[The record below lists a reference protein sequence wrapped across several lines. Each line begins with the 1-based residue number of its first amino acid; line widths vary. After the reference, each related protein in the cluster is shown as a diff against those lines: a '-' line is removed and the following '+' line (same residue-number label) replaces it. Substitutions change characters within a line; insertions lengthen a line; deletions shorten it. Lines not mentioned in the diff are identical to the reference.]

1 MPPSP
6 EVTSVSSAPLE
17 VPSLPASTSIQP
29 VLAASGASSLVGVEE
44 TDSNQPLE
52 MDLEPPVL
60 EKQVDLPEPKPEP
73 LEIQP
78 SSPVKYSPRQVKA
91 VKPFNVVEV
100 PQETNTQP
108 PPPVLEETSL
118 QNSILL
124 KRLSGGGGEAGTPA
138 PPVLLVN
145 SDPLPPPAAAMETS
159 NSDLTKS
166 LRKVRLAKKSP
177 AKTVK
182 LEAVPVKTA
191 VTAVVSPT
199 PVPQPPV
206 SVVTPVKVRVS
217 PPGGRNRSTA
227 YLSRT
232 EVFDFTDDEDIPL
245 NSIDLDALDKAAVN
259 QPLPNPGIVQYD
271 PLFCGVL
278 IMVMAC
284 V

>member
-1 MPPSP
+1 MCPSP
-6 EVTSVSSAPLE
+6 EVSSVSSTPLE

-29 VLAASGASSLVGVEE
+29 VLAASGVSSLVGVEE

-52 MDLEPPVL
+52 IDLEPPVL

-78 SSPVKYSPRQVKA
+78 SSPVKSSPRQVKA
-91 VKPFNVVEV
+91 VKPFNLVQV

-108 PPPVLEETSL
+108 PLPPPVLEETSL

-124 KRLSGGGGEAGTPA
+124 KRLSGGVETVTPAA

-145 SDPLPPPAAAMETS
+145 SDPLPPPAAAVETS

-217 PPGGRNRSTA
+217 PPGGRNRSSA

-259 QPLPNPGIVQYD
+259 HTLPNPGMSHYS
-271 PLFCGVL
+271 
-278 IMVMAC
+278 
-284 V
+284 